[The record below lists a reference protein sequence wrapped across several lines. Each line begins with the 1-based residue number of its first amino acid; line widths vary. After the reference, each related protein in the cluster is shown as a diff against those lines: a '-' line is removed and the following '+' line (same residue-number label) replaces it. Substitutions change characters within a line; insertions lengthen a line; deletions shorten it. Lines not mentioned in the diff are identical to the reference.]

1 MCIPHQHKT
10 AGVMVNLPY
19 RKKESIK
26 KLMQEEMINLKM
38 MRRQKFK
45 AT

>member
-1 MCIPHQHKT
+1 
-10 AGVMVNLPY
+10 MVNLPY